1 MQEIFPRGANSAH
14 PQPPLAKVWRD
25 IGPDVRAV
33 AERIELNLAPS
44 PRMAYAIRM
53 SIAELRQL
61 PRKEKLQILETL
73 WTDLATDDA
82 LVESPSWHAE
92 ELQKTEEDLK
102 AGKIEVVLGISKER
116 PQKAI

>member
-1 MQEIFPRGANSAH
+1 M
-14 PQPPLAKVWRD
+14 
-25 IGPDVRAV
+25 
-33 AERIELNLAPS
+33 ERNLAPS

-73 WTDLATDDA
+73 WTDIATDDA

-102 AGKIEVVLGISKER
+102 AGKIEVVDWESAKRDLRKQFPHKKLTAAPAEPPRSEVP
-116 PQKAI
+116 PQSMDRCGNSDRRE